1 MRIHHLQHVSF
12 EGLGSMEAVL
22 KENGHTLTATHLYR
36 GEPLPL
42 PDSFDLLIVMG
53 GPMGVYDEKDY
64 PWLKAEKSF
73 IRSAID
79 AGKKILGICL
89 GAQLLA
95 DVLGAKVTRNHHRE
109 IGWFPIVRH
118 EDVESTQFKE
128 LLPAQALVFHWHG
141 DTFSIPDGAL
151 PLASSMA
158 CLNQG
163 FIFNGRIV
171 ALQFHLETTL
181 ESAALLIENGR
192 HELDGSPFVQTENQM
207 LKKPERFTAINLL
220 MTSVLNTLEG

>member
-1 MRIHHLQHVSF
+1 
-12 EGLGSMEAVL
+12 
-22 KENGHTLTATHLYR
+22 
-36 GEPLPL
+36 
-42 PDSFDLLIVMG
+42 
-53 GPMGVYDEKDY
+53 MGVYDDEDY
-64 PWLKAEKSF
+64 PWLKAEKRF

-79 AGKKILGICL
+79 AGKKVLGICL

-95 DVLGAKVTRNHHRE
+95 DALGAKVTRNHHRE

-128 LLPAQALVFHWHG
+128 ILPAQALVFQWHG
-141 DTFSIPDGAL
+141 DTFAIPDGAL

-163 FIFNGRIV
+163 FIFNDRIV

-181 ESAALLIENGR
+181 ESATLLIENGR
-192 HELDGSPFVQTENQM
+192 HELDGSPFVQSESKMLENP
-207 LKKPERFTAINLL
+207 KRFATINRL
-220 MTSVLNTLEG
+220 MVSVLNALER

>member
-12 EGLGSMEAVL
+12 EGLGSMETVL

-79 AGKKILGICL
+79 AGKKSSASAWVPSFWRMSSGPRSRAITTGRSAGFPSSDTKTWSPHNSKSFFRHRPSSSTGTATPLQSPMGLCPSHQ
-89 GAQLLA
+89 AWPA
-95 DVLGAKVTRNHHRE
+95 STR
-109 IGWFPIVRH
+109 G
-118 EDVESTQFKE
+118 SY
-128 LLPAQALVFHWHG
+128 
-141 DTFSIPDGAL
+141 
-151 PLASSMA
+151 SMA
-158 CLNQG
+158 ASWPCSFTWKPPSSRQPFSSKTDDTNWTAPPLFRPKTRCLKS
-163 FIFNGRIV
+163 R
-171 ALQFHLETTL
+171 
-181 ESAALLIENGR
+181 S
-192 HELDGSPFVQTENQM
+192 GSP
-207 LKKPERFTAINLL
+207 PS
-220 MTSVLNTLEG
+220 TS